1 MDGPAMNDLTE
12 HTLNSEQVWRGKLLD
27 VRRDVV
33 RLPDGKEGLR
43 EYIVHPGA
51 VVVIPLLPN
60 GKLLFERQHRYPIRR
75 TIVEL
80 PAGKIDPG
88 EDIAL
93 CARRELLEETGY
105 EAADWRYLG
114 LMHPCV
120 GYADERIEIFLAR
133 DLRRVGDPALDHEEF
148 LEPLELGLDEASAM
162 VRDGGITDAKTIT
175 ALFWAEKVIG
185 GHWAAGR
192 PA

>member
-1 MDGPAMNDLTE
+1 MEDLTE
-12 HTLNSEQVWRGKLLD
+12 HPISSEQVWRGKLLD

-33 RLPDGKEGLR
+33 RLPNGKEGLR

-60 GKLLFERQHRYPIRR
+60 GKLLFERQHRYPIRQ

-88 EDIAL
+88 EDIAV
-93 CARRELLEETGY
+93 CARRELLEETGR
-105 EAADWRYLG
+105 EADDWRYLG
-114 LMHPCV
+114 RMHPCV

-133 DLRRVGDPALDHEEF
+133 EIRLVGRQQLDHEEF
-148 LEPLELGLDEASAM
+148 LELVELTLDEASAM
-162 VRDGGITDAKTIT
+162 VRDGAITDGKTIT
-175 ALFWAEKVIG
+175 ALYWAEKVLSG
-185 GHWAAGR
+185 KWDAGR
-192 PA
+192 AA